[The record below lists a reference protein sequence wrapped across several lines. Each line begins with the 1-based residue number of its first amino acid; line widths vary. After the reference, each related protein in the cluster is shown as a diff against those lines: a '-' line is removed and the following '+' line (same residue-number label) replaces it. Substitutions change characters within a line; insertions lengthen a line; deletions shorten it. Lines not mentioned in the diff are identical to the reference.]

1 MTDVCS
7 TTCGI
12 CFLLFIPQVI
22 IPLSLSLDEI
32 IDTRTNFVET
42 IESHIERIDRIVDD

>member
-1 MTDVCS
+1 MWY
-7 TTCGI
+7 
-12 CFLLFIPQVI
+12 LLFIVYSASNHP
-22 IPLSLSLDEI
+22 SLSLDEI